1 MKYQSNLLK
10 MTVHPM
16 HSKLFQKLNDE
27 ELAAVTA
34 FININEDLTDDEY
47 AFICNRWYLDQ
58 PKPKHYSD
66 MWSIVTQVR
75 GL

>member
-10 MTVHPM
+10 MTIHLK

-34 FININEDLTDDEY
+34 FINFNEELTDDEY
-47 AFICNRWYLDQ
+47 AFISNRWYLDQ
-58 PKPKHYSD
+58 PKPKNYAD
-66 MWSIVTQVR
+66 MLAIVSQVR
-75 GL
+75 KI